1 MQVKKYQARTI
12 KEATAKVKDVLGH
25 DAMIISTKKI
35 MGNGKDGLFEIAAIP
50 PKDDISSEYSDLFGE
65 VKSELMSIKEML
77 YLVNHC
83 GGYSEKLLLTP
94 GILNLYARMIKNG
107 VNDYYARLFLEGS
120 GAFNGHSDDGMNN
133 FKEKVFKEIMQVIKT
148 KDPFDVGDNRRLIA
162 AFIGTTGVGKTT
174 TIAKIAAQLMLKS
187 QKKVGLISIDAYRIG
202 AMEQLKTYADILGIP
217 CFRAF
222 KKKDLLFALKRME
235 GKNVV
240 LIDTAGQSHY
250 DMSRIEELKR
260 MMTGDMNISTH
271 LLLNVA
277 TRESEMNKAAVNFSA
292 LNYLSYIFTKTDE
305 TERCGSIINQVMK
318 LNLPISYITNGQK
331 VPEDIE
337 RADKE
342 KILKLL
348 LSKN

>member
-12 KEATAKVKDVLGH
+12 KEATAKVKNVLGH

-35 MGNGKDGLFEIAAIP
+35 KGNGKDGLFEIAAIP
-50 PKDDISSEYSDLFGE
+50 PKDNISSEYSDLFGE
-65 VKSELMSIKEML
+65 VKTELMSIKEML

-107 VNDYYARLFLEGS
+107 VDDYYARLFLERS
-120 GAFNGHSDDGMNN
+120 GAFNGHSDDGLNN

-148 KDPFDVGDNRRLIA
+148 KDPFDVADNRRLIA

-174 TIAKIAAQLMLKS
+174 TIAKLAAQLMLKS
-187 QKKVGLISIDAYRIG
+187 GKKVGLISIDAYRIG

-222 KKKDLLFALKRME
+222 KKKDLLFALKNME
-235 GKNVV
+235 GKDVI
-240 LIDTAGQSHY
+240 LIDTAGQSQY

-260 MMTGDMNISTH
+260 MMPGDMNISTH
-271 LLLNVA
+271 LLLSVA

-292 LNYLSYIFTKTDE
+292 LKYLSYIFTKTDE

>member
-35 MGNGKDGLFEIAAIP
+35 EGSGKHNLFEITAIP
-50 PKDDISSEYSDLFGE
+50 PEDDISSEHSVLFGE

-83 GGYSEKLLLTP
+83 GGFSEKLLLTP
-94 GILNLYARMIKNG
+94 GILNIYARLIKNG
-107 VNDYYARLFLEGS
+107 VNDYYARLFLERT
-120 GAFNGHSDDGMNN
+120 GAFNGHFDDGVNSV
-133 FKEKVFKEIMQVIKT
+133 KEKVFKEIMQVIKT
-148 KDPFDVGDNRRLIA
+148 KDPFNLGDNRRLIA

-174 TIAKIAAQLMLKS
+174 TIAKIAAQLILKA

-250 DMSRIEELKR
+250 DMSRIEELKK
-260 MMTGDMNISTH
+260 MMPGDMNISTH

-318 LNLPISYITNGQK
+318 LNLPISYITTGQK

>member
-12 KEATAKVKDVLGH
+12 KEATAKVKNVLGH

-35 MGNGKDGLFEIAAIP
+35 KGNGKDGLFEIAAIP
-50 PKDDISSEYSDLFGE
+50 PKDDISSEHSDLFGE

-83 GGYSEKLLLTP
+83 GGFSEKLLLTP
-94 GILNLYARMIKNG
+94 GILNVYARMIKNG
-107 VNDYYARLFLEGS
+107 VNDYYARLFLERT
-120 GAFNGHSDDGMNN
+120 GAFNGHSDDGMKN

-148 KDPFDVGDNRRLIA
+148 KDPFDVADNRRLIA

-174 TIAKIAAQLMLKS
+174 TIAKLAAQLMLKS
-187 QKKVGLISIDAYRIG
+187 GKKVGLISIDAYRIG

-222 KKKDLLFALKRME
+222 KKKDLLFALKNME
-235 GKNVV
+235 GKNVI
-240 LIDTAGQSHY
+240 LIDTAGQSQY

-260 MMTGDMNISTH
+260 MMPGDMNISTH
-271 LLLNVA
+271 LLLSVA

-292 LNYLSYIFTKTDE
+292 LKYLSYIFTKTDE

-337 RADKE
+337 RADRE

>member
-35 MGNGKDGLFEIAAIP
+35 KGNGKDGLFEIAAIP
-50 PKDDISSEYSDLFGE
+50 PKDDISSEHSDLFGE

-77 YLVNHC
+77 YLVNHY
-83 GGYSEKLLLTP
+83 GGFSEKLLLTP

-107 VNDYYARLFLEGS
+107 VNDYYARLFLERS
-120 GAFNGHSDDGMNN
+120 GAFNGHSDDDRNN
-133 FKEKVFKEIMQVIKT
+133 IKGQVFNEIMQVIKT
-148 KDPFDVGDNRRLIA
+148 KDPFDIGDHCRLIA
-162 AFIGTTGVGKTT
+162 
-174 TIAKIAAQLMLKS
+174 
-187 QKKVGLISIDAYRIG
+187 

-260 MMTGDMNISTH
+260 MMPGDMNISTH

-277 TRESEMNKAAVNFSA
+277 TRGCEMNKAAVNFSA

-337 RADKE
+337 QADKE

>member
-12 KEATAKVKDVLGH
+12 KEATAKVKNVLGH

-35 MGNGKDGLFEIAAIP
+35 KGNGKDGLFEIAAIP
-50 PKDDISSEYSDLFGE
+50 PKDDISSEHSDLSGE

-83 GGYSEKLLLTP
+83 GGFSEKLLLTP
-94 GILNLYARMIKNG
+94 GILNVYARMIKNG
-107 VNDYYARLFLEGS
+107 VNDYYARLFLERT
-120 GAFNGHSDDGMNN
+120 GAFNGHSDDGMKN

-148 KDPFDVGDNRRLIA
+148 KDPFDVADNRRLIA

-174 TIAKIAAQLMLKS
+174 TIAKLAAQLMLKS
-187 QKKVGLISIDAYRIG
+187 GKKVGLISIDAYRIG

-222 KKKDLLFALKRME
+222 KKKDLLFALKNME
-235 GKNVV
+235 GKNVI
-240 LIDTAGQSHY
+240 LIDTAGQSQY

-260 MMTGDMNISTH
+260 MMPGDMNISTH
-271 LLLNVA
+271 LLLSVA

-292 LNYLSYIFTKTDE
+292 LKYLSYIFTKTDE

-337 RADKE
+337 RADRE

>member
-1 MQVKKYQARTI
+1 
-12 KEATAKVKDVLGH
+12 
-25 DAMIISTKKI
+25 
-35 MGNGKDGLFEIAAIP
+35 
-50 PKDDISSEYSDLFGE
+50 
-65 VKSELMSIKEML
+65 
-77 YLVNHC
+77 
-83 GGYSEKLLLTP
+83 
-94 GILNLYARMIKNG
+94 
-107 VNDYYARLFLEGS
+107 
-120 GAFNGHSDDGMNN
+120 
-133 FKEKVFKEIMQVIKT
+133 
-148 KDPFDVGDNRRLIA
+148 
-162 AFIGTTGVGKTT
+162 
-174 TIAKIAAQLMLKS
+174 
-187 QKKVGLISIDAYRIG
+187 
-202 AMEQLKTYADILGIP
+202 
-217 CFRAF
+217 
-222 KKKDLLFALKRME
+222 ME

-250 DMSRIEELKR
+250 DMSRIEELKK
-260 MMTGDMNISTH
+260 MMPGDMNISTH

-318 LNLPISYITNGQK
+318 LNLPISYITTGQK

>member
-25 DAMIISTKKI
+25 DALIISTEKI
-35 MGNGKDGLFEIAAIP
+35 KGNGNHSLFEITAIP
-50 PKDDISSEYSDLFGE
+50 PKDDISNEHSDLVGE

-77 YLVNHC
+77 CLVNHC
-83 GGYSEKLLLTP
+83 GGFSEKLLFTP
-94 GILNLYARMIKNG
+94 GILNIYTKMIKNG
-107 VNDYYARLFLEGS
+107 VNEYYARLFLERT
-120 GAFNGHSDDGMNN
+120 GAFNGHFDDGMNN
-133 FKEKVFKEIMQVIKT
+133 IKEKVFKEIMQVLKT
-148 KDPFDVGDNRRLIA
+148 KDPFNVGDNRRLIA
-162 AFIGTTGVGKTT
+162 TFIGTTGVGKTT
-174 TIAKIAAQLMLKS
+174 TIAKIAAQLMLKY

-222 KKKDLLFALKRME
+222 KKKDLLFALQRME

-260 MMTGDMNISTH
+260 MMPGDMNISTH

-277 TRESEMNKAAVNFSA
+277 TRESEMNKAAVNFSS
-292 LNYLSYIFTKTDE
+292 LNFLSYIFTKTDE

-337 RADKE
+337 RADRE
-342 KILKLL
+342 KVLKLL
-348 LSKN
+348 FSNN

>member
-35 MGNGKDGLFEIAAIP
+35 EGSGKHNLFEITAIP
-50 PKDDISSEYSDLFGE
+50 PEDDISSEHSVLFGE

-83 GGYSEKLLLTP
+83 GGFSEKLLLTP
-94 GILNLYARMIKNG
+94 GILNIYARLIKNG
-107 VNDYYARLFLEGS
+107 VNDYYARHFLERTGV
-120 GAFNGHSDDGMNN
+120 FNGHFDDGVNSV
-133 FKEKVFKEIMQVIKT
+133 KEKVFKEIMQVIKT
-148 KDPFDVGDNRRLIA
+148 KDPFNLGDNRRLIA

-174 TIAKIAAQLMLKS
+174 TIAKIAAQLILKA

-235 GKNVV
+235 RKNVV

-250 DMSRIEELKR
+250 DMSRIEELKK
-260 MMTGDMNISTH
+260 MMPGDMNISTH

-318 LNLPISYITNGQK
+318 LNLPISYITTGQK

>member
-1 MQVKKYQARTI
+1 MQIKKYQARTI
-12 KEATAKVKDVLGH
+12 KEATAKVKNVLGH

-35 MGNGKDGLFEIAAIP
+35 KGNGKDGLFEIAAIP
-50 PKDDISSEYSDLFGE
+50 PKDNISSEYSDLFGE
-65 VKSELMSIKEML
+65 VKTELMSIKEML

-107 VNDYYARLFLEGS
+107 VDDYYARLFLERS
-120 GAFNGHSDDGMNN
+120 GAFNGHSDDGLNN

-148 KDPFDVGDNRRLIA
+148 KDPFDVADNRRLIA

-174 TIAKIAAQLMLKS
+174 TIAKLAAQFMLKS
-187 QKKVGLISIDAYRIG
+187 GKKVGLISIDAYRIG

-222 KKKDLLFALKRME
+222 KKKDLLFALKNME
-235 GKNVV
+235 GKNVI
-240 LIDTAGQSHY
+240 LIDTAGQSQY

-260 MMTGDMNISTH
+260 MMPGDMNISTH
-271 LLLNVA
+271 LLLSVA

>member
-35 MGNGKDGLFEIAAIP
+35 EGSGKHNLFEITAIP
-50 PKDDISSEYSDLFGE
+50 PEDDISSEHSVLFGE

-83 GGYSEKLLLTP
+83 GGFSEKLLLTP
-94 GILNLYARMIKNG
+94 GILNIYARLIKNG
-107 VNDYYARLFLEGS
+107 VNDYYARLFLERTGV
-120 GAFNGHSDDGMNN
+120 FNGHFDDGVNSV
-133 FKEKVFKEIMQVIKT
+133 KEKVFKEIMQVIKT
-148 KDPFDVGDNRRLIA
+148 KDPFNLGDNRRLIA

-174 TIAKIAAQLMLKS
+174 TIAKIAAQLILKA

-250 DMSRIEELKR
+250 DMSRIEELKK
-260 MMTGDMNISTH
+260 MMPGDMNISTH

-318 LNLPISYITNGQK
+318 LNLPISYITTGQK

>member
-1 MQVKKYQARTI
+1 MQIKKYQARTI
-12 KEATAKVKDVLGH
+12 KEATAKVKNVLGH

-35 MGNGKDGLFEIAAIP
+35 KGNGKDGLFEIAAIP
-50 PKDDISSEYSDLFGE
+50 PKDNISSEYSDLFGE
-65 VKSELMSIKEML
+65 VKTELMSIKEML

-107 VNDYYARLFLEGS
+107 VDDYYARLFLERS
-120 GAFNGHSDDGMNN
+120 GAFNGHSDDGLNN

-148 KDPFDVGDNRRLIA
+148 KDPFDVADNRRLIA

-174 TIAKIAAQLMLKS
+174 TIAKLAAQLMLKS
-187 QKKVGLISIDAYRIG
+187 GKKVGLISIDAYRIG

-222 KKKDLLFALKRME
+222 KKKDLLFALKNME
-235 GKNVV
+235 GKNVI
-240 LIDTAGQSHY
+240 LIDTAGQSQY

-260 MMTGDMNISTH
+260 MMPGDMNISTH
-271 LLLNVA
+271 LLLSVA

>member
-1 MQVKKYQARTI
+1 MRVKKYQARTI

-35 MGNGKDGLFEIAAIP
+35 KGNGKDGLVEITAMP
-50 PKDDISSEYSDLFGE
+50 PEDDISSEYSDLFGE
-65 VKSELMSIKEML
+65 VKSELMGIKEML

-83 GGYSEKLLLTP
+83 GGFSEKLLLTP
-94 GILNLYARMIKNG
+94 GILNIYARMIKNG
-107 VNDYYARLFLEGS
+107 INDYYARLFLERTGV
-120 GAFNGHSDDGMNN
+120 FNGHFDDGVNN
-133 FKEKVFKEIMQVIKT
+133 VKEKVFKEIMQVIKT
-148 KDPFDVGDNRRLIA
+148 KNPFDIGDNRRLIA

-174 TIAKIAAQLMLKS
+174 TIAKLAAQLMLKS
-187 QKKVGLISIDAYRIG
+187 KKKVGLISVDAYRIG

-235 GKNVV
+235 GKNVI

-250 DMSRIEELKR
+250 DLSRIGELQR
-260 MMTGDMNISTH
+260 MMPGDMNISTH

-305 TERCGSIINQVMK
+305 TDGCGSIINQVMK